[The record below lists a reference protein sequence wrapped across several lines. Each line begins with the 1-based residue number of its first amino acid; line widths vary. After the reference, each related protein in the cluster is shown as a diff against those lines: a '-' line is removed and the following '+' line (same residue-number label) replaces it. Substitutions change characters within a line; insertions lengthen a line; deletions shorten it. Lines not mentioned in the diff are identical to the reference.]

1 MTAISSLG
9 AGQMSSPLSRLQ
21 SELTSQV
28 SAGAISSGDQSALSS
43 ALTDI
48 DSALR
53 GQGAQGGPPP
63 SPDEMQSKL
72 NSLIENE
79 VKSGKLT
86 SDQAGELKDVFAKA
100 FQGGPQGAGGSP
112 KTDSSQAGSL
122 EFRFDQRVVQR
133 RHQQADQRFPEIPPG
148 FAIVVQQLRRERQQS
163 RLADPI
169 ARCGHRRLRLA

>member
-100 FQGGPQGAGGSP
+100 FQGGPQGAGGPP
-112 KTDSSQAGSL
+112 KTDSSQADS
-122 EFRFDQRVVQR
+122 
-133 RHQQADQRFPEIPPG
+133 
-148 FAIVVQQLRRERQQS
+148 
-163 RLADPI
+163 LADLLSSDSTSGSSSDDTSKLI
-169 ARCGHRRLRLA
+169 SDFLKSLQDSQSSSSSYGASGSSLVSQIQSLVVDTAA